1 MPQAETQALCTCV
14 FPGFLEFPQLRCL
27 YEASRWRKN
36 SETAEYLLQGIDLS
50 IWRSYTATPTLPL
63 TNAVYTH
70 WQIPLSPQVSVF
82 FSIKSEWYS
91 SLFKHCFI
99 VVAVV
104 QSPNRV
110 RLFVTPWTVARQAS
124 LSITISGSLP
134 KFMSIESVMPSSHLI
149 FHGPFFPLP
158 SQHQGLFQWVSSSH
172 QVAKIL
178 ELQLQHQSFQRISR
192 VKIDWFDLLAVPGT
206 RKSLLQP
213 HSLKASILWHSGFI
227 AQISRLHMTT
237 RKTIALTIWTFVGKV
252 MFLPFNTM
260 SSFFH
265 SFLAR
270 KQSSSVFIMWM
281 K

>member
-104 QSPNRV
+104 QSPNRI
-110 RLFVTPWTVARQAS
+110 RLFATLYTVVPQVPLSMEFFQAR
-124 LSITISGSLP
+124 
-134 KFMSIESVMPSSHLI
+134 
-149 FHGPFFPLP
+149 
-158 SQHQGLFQWVSSSH
+158 
-172 QVAKIL
+172 IL
-178 ELQLQHQSFQRISR
+178 EWVAIPFSRGSAWPRDWTRVCCISCIGRWVLYHRHHLGSPRPQKTVQRI
-192 VKIDWFDLLAVPGT
+192 VKNLNI
-206 RKSLLQP
+206 
-213 HSLKASILWHSGFI
+213 ASPSIC
-227 AQISRLHMTT
+227 R
-237 RKTIALTIWTFVGKV
+237 
-252 MFLPFNTM
+252 
-260 SSFFH
+260 
-265 SFLAR
+265 
-270 KQSSSVFIMWM
+270 
-281 K
+281 